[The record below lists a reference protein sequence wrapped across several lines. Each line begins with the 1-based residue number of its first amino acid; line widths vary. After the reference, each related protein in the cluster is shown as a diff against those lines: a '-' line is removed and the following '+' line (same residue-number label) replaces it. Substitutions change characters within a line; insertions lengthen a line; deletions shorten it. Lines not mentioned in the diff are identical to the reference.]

1 MRLLCLKKIQIF
13 KAHMY
18 SIEKNKGFYFENL
31 THTYD
36 LLLKTVR
43 LQECRELTLLTLS
56 YLRCFPMALG
66 L

>member
-1 MRLLCLKKIQIF
+1 
-13 KAHMY
+13 MY